1 MQEKNRLTAPEISN
15 LWAHYLRET
24 LSLRVNQ
31 YMLYTVKD
39 PEIHSLFRLA
49 IDRSIKHID
58 TMKMFFKK
66 EKFPTPNGFTEEDV
80 NLDAPPLFTDMLCL
94 KTLFMMSQHGSNE
107 FSLSHTNSIRKDITA
122 FYFQCNMDAMDL
134 FQRAKELLITKKY
147 YKGPSE
153 YITPKKATIIK
164 DYNYVTNIFGSH
176 RPINSV
182 ESGHTY
188 FNLYKTLISKAMI
201 LGFTQVAKDPKV
213 RTTLEKAIEAK
224 NKNIKAFSNLLAKE
238 NLQIPQSLETEVTD
252 STVSPFSDKLMLMQA
267 GFLFGV
273 AVTYFNAALIASM
286 RVDIGA
292 HCEKA
297 ALESL
302 WAFNRIGK
310 VMIDKQWME
319 QPPQADA
326 RKKLS
331 D

>member
-1 MQEKNRLTAPEISN
+1 MQQNTRLTAPEISN
-15 LWAHYLRET
+15 LWAHYIRET

-31 YMLYTVKD
+31 YMIHIVKD
-39 PEIHSLFRLA
+39 QEIHNLFQVA
-49 IDRSIKHID
+49 IDRSLNHID
-58 TMKMFFKK
+58 TLKKFFKK
-66 EKFPTPNGFTEEDV
+66 EKFPVPKGFTEEDV
-80 NLDAPPLFTDMLCL
+80 NLNAPPLFTDTLCL
-94 KTLFMMSQHGSNE
+94 KSLFMMSQHGSNE
-107 FSLSHTNSIRKDITA
+107 YSLSHTNSIRKDITS
-122 FYFQCNMDAMDL
+122 FYYQCNMDAMDL
-134 FQRAKELLITKKY
+134 FQRAKELLISKKL

-153 YITPKKATIIK
+153 YITPKKTMIIE
-164 DYNYVTNIFGSH
+164 DYSYVTDIFGSH
-176 RPINSV
+176 RHINSV

-201 LGFTQVAKDPKV
+201 LGFTQVAKDSKV
-213 RTTLEKAIEAK
+213 RSTFEKALEAK
-224 NKNIKAFSNLLAKE
+224 NKNIKAFSTLLAKE

-286 RVDIGA
+286 RVDIAA

-310 VMIDKQWME
+310 LMIDNQWME
-319 QPPQADA
+319 KPPQADS
-326 RKKLS
+326 RTKIN
-331 D
+331 